1 MKVRARK
8 DLDGIDLERDMV
20 DAIDLDDRHR
30 MAIDLEREVG
40 VARDGDE
47 PEAVPS
53 KRVHVSHNQ
62 NDRALKA
69 CYSLLA
75 LLDRDDGE
83 CGGVAAAIAAEPV
96 DQSCIRGPKNI
107 TSAIFAKWT
116 DALQGTDGKAPAR
129 GAMVWY
135 HCVKDQLHSILGKA
149 TAKSHIRERDNR

>member
-1 MKVRARK
+1 
-8 DLDGIDLERDMV
+8 MV

-30 MAIDLEREVG
+30 MAINLEGEVG

-47 PEAVPS
+47 TDAVPG
-53 KRVHVSHNQ
+53 KRIHASQNQ

-69 CYSLLA
+69 CCSLFA

-96 DQSCIRGPKNI
+96 NQSCIRGPKSI
-107 TSAIFAKWT
+107 ASAKIINWP
-116 DALQGTDGKAPAR
+116 DALHGTDGKTPAS

-135 HCVKDQLHSILGKA
+135 HCADDQLHFTLGKGA
-149 TAKSHIRERDNR
+149 TKKITSASVITVDSTCYASDKF